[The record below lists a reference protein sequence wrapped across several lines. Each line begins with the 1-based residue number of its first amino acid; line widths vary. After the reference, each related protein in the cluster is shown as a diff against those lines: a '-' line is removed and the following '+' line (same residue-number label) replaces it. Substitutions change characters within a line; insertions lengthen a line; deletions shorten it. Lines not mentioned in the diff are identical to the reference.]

1 MLLDQKSG
9 SDQRLG
15 PKNTPKTS
23 PKNHRKI
30 RSRENK
36 INWPEFDKI
45 STGLVVLGSNL
56 VNKKLFLF
64 LKSFR
69 I

>member
-23 PKNHRKI
+23 PKNHRK
-30 RSRENK
+30 SDQGK
-36 INWPEFDKI
+36 IKSIDKI